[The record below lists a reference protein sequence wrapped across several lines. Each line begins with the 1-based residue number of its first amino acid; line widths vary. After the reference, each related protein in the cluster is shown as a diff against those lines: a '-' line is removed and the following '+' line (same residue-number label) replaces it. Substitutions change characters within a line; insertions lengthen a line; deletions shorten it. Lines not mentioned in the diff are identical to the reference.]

1 MKTITTVYWMRDR
14 PNDDASKCGFMH
26 HEVFDYTEAN
36 RNWIVGQILDA
47 GLNVMIEQGK
57 DGLIIW
63 IDNRRFQKR

>member
-1 MKTITTVYWMRDR
+1 MKTITTVYWMGG
-14 PNDDASKCGFMH
+14 PPSAAESKCGFMH

-57 DGLIIW
+57 DELKIW
-63 IDNRRFQKR
+63 IDTRRFQKR